1 MHYLLL
7 LPLLQAGTTAVT
19 TPIANLPEAA
29 PGLSL
34 FDLLMKGGIVMIP
47 ILLLSIISVYLIIER
62 FIAINSA
69 SRVDADFMDTIK
81 RHLTAGNVKDA
92 KIYAENANS
101 AIGRIIASGIHYLG
115 YKSSDIENALESTAN
130 IEIAKME
137 QRMSYLGVIAG
148 IAPML
153 GFIGTISGIIRIF
166 YNISVSND
174 ISIGI
179 IAGGLYEKMIT
190 SGTGL
195 IVGVIAYTGYHLLQ
209 SRIDK
214 FILRMQETVQ
224 QFKAILYQRV

>member
-1 MHYLLL
+1 MYLILY
-7 LPLLQAGTTAVT
+7 PLLQAGNTAVT
-19 TPIANLPEAA
+19 LPTPEVA
-29 PGLSL
+29 PSLSV
-34 FDLLMKGGIVMIP
+34 FDLLMKGGLVMIP
-47 ILLLSIISVYLIIER
+47 ILLLSVISVYLIIER
-62 FIAINSA
+62 FMAISNAAKIDS
-69 SRVDADFMDTIK
+69 SFMDTIRK
-81 RHLTAGNVKDA
+81 HLTAGNVKEA
-92 KIYAENANS
+92 KSYAESTNTAL
-101 AIGRIIASGIHYLG
+101 GRIIASGIQYLG
-115 YKSSDIENALESTAN
+115 YKSTDIENALESSAN

-166 YNISVSND
+166 YNISMSND

-195 IVGVIAYTGYHLLQ
+195 VVGVIAYTGYHLLQ

-214 FILRMQETVQ
+214 FMLQMQETVQ

>member
-1 MHYLLL
+1 MYLILY
-7 LPLLQAGTTAVT
+7 PLLQAGNTAVT
-19 TPIANLPEAA
+19 LPTPEVA
-29 PGLSL
+29 PSLSV
-34 FDLLMKGGIVMIP
+34 FDLLMKGGLVMIP
-47 ILLLSIISVYLIIER
+47 ILLLSVISVYLIIER
-62 FIAINSA
+62 FMAISSA
-69 SRVDADFMDTIK
+69 AKIDSSFMDTIRK
-81 RHLTAGNVKDA
+81 HLTAGNVKEA
-92 KIYAENANS
+92 KSYAESTNTAL
-101 AIGRIIASGIHYLG
+101 GRIIASGIQYLG
-115 YKSSDIENALESTAN
+115 YKSTDIENALESSAN

-166 YNISVSND
+166 YNISMSND

-195 IVGVIAYTGYHLLQ
+195 VVGVIAYTGYHLLQ

-214 FILRMQETVQ
+214 FMLQMQETVQ

>member
-1 MHYLLL
+1 MHLLFFL
-7 LPLLQAGTTAVT
+7 LPLLQAGGT

-29 PGLSL
+29 PSLSV

-47 ILLLSIISVYLIIER
+47 ILLLSVISVYLIIER
-62 FIAINSA
+62 FMAIGSA
-69 SRVDADFMDTIK
+69 GRIDNGFMDTIR
-81 RHLTAGNVKDA
+81 RHLTAGNVKEA
-92 KIYAENANS
+92 KSYAENTHTAL
-101 AIGRIIASGIHYLG
+101 GRIIASGIQYLG
-115 YKSSDIENALESTAN
+115 YKSSDIENAIENTAN

-137 QRMSYLGVIAG
+137 QRLSYLGIIAG

-190 SGTGL
+190 SGAGL
-195 IVGVIAYTGYHLLQ
+195 IVGVIAYTGYHVLQ

-214 FILRMQETVQ
+214 FMLNMQEAVQ